1 MAAFCLLI
9 VVLKK
14 INQYAFDMRNSD
26 HGCVMIFVCILVT
39 YYIVNYDHK
48 VSKNN
53 QQIFASTLLYL
64 YATHR
69 IFK

>member
-1 MAAFCLLI
+1 
-9 VVLKK
+9 
-14 INQYAFDMRNSD
+14 MRNSD
-26 HGCVMIFVCILVT
+26 NGCVMIFVCILVT

-53 QQIFASTLLYL
+53 QQILASTLLYL